1 MAINLFISTNLIKP
15 YALRLLLFVKRE
27 WQGPDISSFVQKKK
41 KKDYI
46 KNNVFQETMYQVV
59 RNDPQLG
66 DPTVS
71 WVGCLESYKA
81 ETWEG
86 KSMWKPH
93 DFLNQDVAERL
104 GRT

>member
-1 MAINLFISTNLIKP
+1 MLSDFCSL
-15 YALRLLLFVKRE
+15 
-27 WQGPDISSFVQKKK
+27 SSGSDRDQIYPPLCKKK

-71 WVGCLESYKA
+71 RVGCLESYKA